1 MYPLATSFPEISTT
15 VVKHESTPATGS
27 SADQPFVIDDAEP
40 PSPAPKRRR
49 LTVVQTPRAAT
60 PDTAAIKPEQL
71 NEEEH
76 SARPNLSIVTT
87 AMPPIA
93 AHIEQQQQPTPQT
106 STTSPTPS
114 SATTKHCRSTSI
126 RLDWSCQVAPD
137 IIKIS
142 SDMTLT
148 AFRDRIQQYQLTHGQ
163 LRDKPIAAMIVRPA
177 GFRIVWDDDLGQSGW
192 EELQGLMLESTEVS
206 MEVEWDEQIV
216 SEV

>member
-93 AHIEQQQQPTPQT
+93 AHIEQQQQLTPQT

-114 SATTKHCRSTSI
+114 SATTKHCRRASI
-126 RLDWSCQVAPD
+126 RLNWSCQVAPD

-163 LRDKPIAAMIVRPA
+163 LPDKPNLPKI
-177 GFRIVWDDDLGQSGW
+177 
-192 EELQGLMLESTEVS
+192 
-206 MEVEWDEQIV
+206 
-216 SEV
+216 